1 MKRPAMANKYLNLNA
16 ISVIKKACLCRLL
29 NPLVMTYW

>member
-16 ISVIKKACLCRLL
+16 VIKKACLFRLL